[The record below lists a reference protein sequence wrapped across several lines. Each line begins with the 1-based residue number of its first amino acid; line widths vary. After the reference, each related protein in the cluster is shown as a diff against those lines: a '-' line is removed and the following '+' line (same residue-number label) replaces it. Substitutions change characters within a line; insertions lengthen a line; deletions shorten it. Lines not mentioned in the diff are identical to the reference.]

1 MGVLERLARVKL
13 KKMWTTHIYY
23 IYIYMHIICIYIH
36 YMHIYTYIYI
46 HIYITH
52 TDLSI
57 YLTYMCMHTYMYSNT
72 NMYTIIYTY
81 IHTYIH
87 IHTYQKKKHL
97 WEIGEGRGKKKL
109 EEGKK
114 NLEEGKKKLEE
125 GKTNVVQYRVFGGN
139 VGAEREELG
148 RRARQSECTCAH
160 QERLALLPPR
170 LVPRIDVH
178 AGGDDGLE
186 QDLDCCFVLLLQRQL
201 HARVARLN
209 MTPWDCVEHTCTL
222 HFRIYV

>member
-1 MGVLERLARVKL
+1 M
-13 KKMWTTHIYY
+13 
-23 IYIYMHIICIYIH
+23 
-36 YMHIYTYIYI
+36 
-46 HIYITH
+46 
-52 TDLSI
+52 
-57 YLTYMCMHTYMYSNT
+57 
-72 NMYTIIYTY
+72 
-81 IHTYIH
+81 
-87 IHTYQKKKHL
+87 
-97 WEIGEGRGKKKL
+97 
-109 EEGKK
+109 
-114 NLEEGKKKLEE
+114 EE

-160 QERLALLPPR
+160 QERLALLFPRIPLGRAESEPTPKTAECAGSGRPKAAARRGRAQR

-209 MTPWDCVEHTCTL
+209 MTP
-222 HFRIYV
+222 

>member
-1 MGVLERLARVKL
+1 MQ
-13 KKMWTTHIYY
+13 IYQKY
-23 IYIYMHIICIYIH
+23 CFFA
-36 YMHIYTYIYI
+36 
-46 HIYITH
+46 ITFLYLFSYVYKH
-52 TDLSI
+52 T
-57 YLTYMCMHTYMYSNT
+57 
-72 NMYTIIYTY
+72 
-81 IHTYIH
+81 HTYIH
-87 IHTYQKKKHL
+87 IKSTKKKSSL
-97 WEIGEGRGKKKL
+97 RNRGGKREKKTGRR
-109 EEGKK
+109 KK

-148 RRARQSECTCAH
+148 HRARQSECTCAH
-160 QERLALLPPR
+160 QERLALLRRRCSRAKAAKPPPPR

-209 MTPWDCVEHTCTL
+209 MTP
-222 HFRIYV
+222 

>member
-1 MGVLERLARVKL
+1 MYVD
-13 KKMWTTHIYY
+13 IY
-23 IYIYMHIICIYIH
+23 
-36 YMHIYTYIYI
+36 
-46 HIYITH
+46 IYITH

-81 IHTYIH
+81 TNTYIH
-87 IHTYQKKKHL
+87 IKHTKKKTSL
-97 WEIGEGRGKKKL
+97 RNRGGKREKKNWKREKKLEEEKKKL
-109 EEGKK
+109 EERRKK
-114 NLEEGKKKLEE
+114 
-125 GKTNVVQYRVFGGN
+125 VVQYRVFGGN

-209 MTPWDCVEHTCTL
+209 MTP
-222 HFRIYV
+222 

>member
-1 MGVLERLARVKL
+1 
-13 KKMWTTHIYY
+13 
-23 IYIYMHIICIYIH
+23 
-36 YMHIYTYIYI
+36 MHIYTYIYTY
-46 HIYITH
+46 IYHTH

-87 IHTYQKKKHL
+87 IYTYQKKNISEKK
-97 WEIGEGRGKKKL
+97 GR
-109 EEGKK
+109 
-114 NLEEGKKKLEE
+114 EEGKKKLEE

-148 RRARQSECTCAH
+148 HRARQSECTCAH

-170 LVPRIDVH
+170 LAHRSIPPPVGGMVSLLTALPRPPCRPSFPLSTTLWCWVSPSH
-178 AGGDDGLE
+178 PYNAGRAGLGWI
-186 QDLDCCFVLLLQRQL
+186 R
-201 HARVARLN
+201 
-209 MTPWDCVEHTCTL
+209 
-222 HFRIYV
+222 